1 MKTINLPNKIDISC
15 PDGWHVRTY
24 QQDDDTKQ
32 IFIALEEIKE

>member
-15 PDGWHVRTY
+15 PDGWLVAGFVYHN
-24 QQDDDTKQ
+24 DTKQ